1 MARVE
6 TNLKFIKIHLV
17 GFCFVICEYEKVN
30 LGSNLKKPPVKTKLK
45 KKKIVITMKLSL
57 RNQINEWKGHYD
69 K

>member
-1 MARVE
+1 MERVE

-45 KKKIVITMKLSL
+45 KKNCENNEIVAKESNKRVERTL
-57 RNQINEWKGHYD
+57 W
-69 K
+69 